1 MKKWTVYKVYG
12 EDYKDVYR
20 MIVPAPSKK
29 EAEDYVRRCGLDII
43 KTQEVSDLKINTD
56 YLGNHLRKEGFD
68 EDGIDVICR
77 TFQMIGLCEV

>member
-29 EAEDYVRRCGLDII
+29 EAEDYVRRGGLGII
-43 KTQEVSDLKINTD
+43 KTQEILDLKINTD
-56 YLGNHLRKEGFD
+56 YLGSYLRKEGFD
-68 EDGIDVICR
+68 EDDIDVICR
-77 TFQMIGLCEV
+77 TFQMIGLGEV